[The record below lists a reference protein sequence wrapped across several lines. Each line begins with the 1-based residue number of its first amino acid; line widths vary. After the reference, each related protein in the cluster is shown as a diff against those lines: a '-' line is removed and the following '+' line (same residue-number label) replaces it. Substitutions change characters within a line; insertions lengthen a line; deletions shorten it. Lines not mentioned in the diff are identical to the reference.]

1 MTRKPLTRIT
11 LALVL
16 LNELRGL
23 LVAAS
28 ILAASGWDMAAIL
41 SRFQ

>member
-1 MTRKPLTRIT
+1 MTPARIA

-16 LNELRGL
+16 LNELRGI
-23 LVAAS
+23 VVVAS
-28 ILAASGWDMAAIL
+28 ILAASGWDLGAIL